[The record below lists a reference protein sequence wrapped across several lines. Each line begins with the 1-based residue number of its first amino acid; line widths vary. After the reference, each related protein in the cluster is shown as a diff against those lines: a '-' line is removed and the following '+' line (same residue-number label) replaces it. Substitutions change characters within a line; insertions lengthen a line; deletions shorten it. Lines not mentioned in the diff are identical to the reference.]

1 MILGITGTIGAGKG
15 TVAMYLKKKGFRH
28 ISVSAFL
35 ESEAPRRGLIPTR
48 VVCREIANE
57 YRAKH
62 STALVEAVLG
72 ENNSVKE
79 NIVIE
84 SLHSVPE
91 VLYIRNLG
99 GKVLSVDAPLSVR
112 YERIQKRGEKKDAV
126 SFDDFLKEQNKQMAS
141 ENQDENNLK
150 GAIGV
155 ADFHIENAEISEGLF
170 RKIDDILEQLHESV

>member
-1 MILGITGTIGAGKG
+1 MMLGITGTIGAGKG
-15 TVAMYLKKKGFRH
+15 TIATYLTKKGFRH

-35 ESEAPRRGLIPTR
+35 MDEAKRRRLTPTR

-57 YRAKH
+57 YRAKG
-62 STALVEAVLG
+62 STSLIEAVLG
-72 ENNSVKE
+72 EINSVKE
-79 NIVIE
+79 NIVVE

-112 YERIQKRGEKKDAV
+112 YERIQNRGEEKDAV
-126 SFDDFLKEQNKQMAS
+126 SFDDFLKEQKRQMVS

-150 GAIGV
+150 ETIAT

-170 RKIDDILEQLHESV
+170 EQIDGILEHIS

>member
-15 TVAMYLKKKGFRH
+15 TVATYLEEKGFRH

-35 ESEAPRRGLIPTR
+35 ENEALRRGLVPTR
-48 VVCREIANE
+48 IVCREIANE

-62 STALVEAVLG
+62 STALVGAVLG
-72 ENNSVKE
+72 EINSVKE
-79 NIVIE
+79 NVVVE

-112 YERIQKRGEKKDAV
+112 YERIQRRGEEKDAV
-126 SFDDFLKEQNKQMAS
+126 SFDDFLKEQNRQMVS
-141 ENQDENNLK
+141 ENRDENNLK
-150 GAIGV
+150 EAIAM
-155 ADFHIENAEISEGLF
+155 ADFHIDNAEISEGLF
-170 RKIDDILEQLHESV
+170 MQIDDILQKIS